1 MNTKTLRRGL
11 LAFVL
16 AVLPVQWTSAQQ
28 GRPVP
33 YERFAREGYRIDKA
47 AAEKLEVHLAGRPDD
62 LETRAR
68 LLGFYFRAAFKIDG
82 PEATIAARRRHIL
95 WLIEHRPAA
104 EAAGLPQA
112 TIDPAGHRLADKDGY
127 GQAAKLWI
135 EQAQR
140 HGSDAAVLGNAARF
154 FMLPDKVQAE
164 GLLKQAQRAAPDD
177 SRWPQ
182 QRGYLYALAVLGLDM
197 INENG
202 LPRSHNPAEAKGE
215 FARHA
220 RAELEKS
227 QDAGMVGTAGMILWQ
242 YGVILEGMFRGS
254 GRPLEV
260 DYGPLA
266 EALLK
271 KAQDLDPANSLIWQE
286 ALTQFRM
293 LRQQLEQT
301 R

>member
-1 MNTKTLRRGL
+1 MHTKALRCGL
-11 LAFVL
+11 LAVAL
-16 AVLPVQWTSAQQ
+16 AALPVEWASAQQ
-28 GRPVP
+28 GRPLP

-47 AAEKLEVHLAGRPDD
+47 EAEKLEAHLAGRPDD
-62 LETRAR
+62 LDTRTR
-68 LLGFYFRAAFKIDG
+68 LLGFYFRAAYKIDG
-82 PEATIAARRRHIL
+82 PAATIAARRRHIL

-112 TIDPAGHRLADKDGY
+112 TIDPAGHGLADEQGY
-127 GQAAKLWI
+127 VQAAKLWI

-154 FMLPDKVQAE
+154 FRLPDKARSE
-164 GLLKQAQRAAPDD
+164 AFLKRAQRAAPDD
-177 SRWPQ
+177 SRWSGQ
-182 QRGYLYALAVLGLDM
+182 LGYLYAIAVLGIDM

-227 QDAGMVGTAGMILWQ
+227 RDAAIVGTAGMILWQ

-254 GRPLEV
+254 RQPLEV

-266 EALLK
+266 EAFLT
-271 KAQDLDPANSLIWQE
+271 KALSLDPANDQIWSE
-286 ALTQFRM
+286 GLTQFRK
-293 LRQQLEQT
+293 LRQQLDET